1 MKHSAPTLEIE
12 VVWADS
18 DLQEV
23 VVSASSEHFAGR
35 VNLYAGPAELSE
47 LAEVLRGFP
56 RSADDRREYKLGQD
70 NLAGYGTARLVF
82 FCKDS
87 TGHVIAQVELRGNPE
102 EPKLGAEFSVV
113 QVTAVAADIDR
124 FEQEL
129 RSINNHVGSS
139 AALKSAA

>member
-1 MKHSAPTLEIE
+1 
-12 VVWADS
+12 
-18 DLQEV
+18 
-23 VVSASSEHFAGR
+23 
-35 VNLYAGPAELSE
+35 
-47 LAEVLRGFP
+47 
-56 RSADDRREYKLGQD
+56 
-70 NLAGYGTARLVF
+70 LVF

-87 TGHVIAQVELRGNPE
+87 TGHVIAQVELRANPE
-102 EPKLGAEFSVV
+102 EPKLGAEFSIV